1 MKRYTGQKAL
11 YEAIARTQAKMQR
24 RGILERLHPGNGK
37 EVDAQPPV
45 EPPKPHVEPPKPPV
59 EAVRPPVEV
68 VVEEVLAEVVEK
80 PPAPAP
86 VPIKPV
92 RPLEHADPQP
102 RRTRP
107 WLQPRA
113 VQLHDGRIEI
123 SLPYTLGVTVV
134 LITVLFIL
142 AAFRI
147 GQMQGQSRVP
157 EAAKT
162 TSDPAKRVVPKMSP
176 SPVAKPETPPVA
188 AKPEPETTPANP
200 DTSIPPVAPDQTGDH
215 VIVLAQLVDRK
226 PLDAAR
232 NYFAE
237 QGIATEVI
245 SIPLLRELLSKQ
257 GISTRGLDDQNGFML
272 VTKDYYENPQNP
284 GTDGY
289 QAKQK
294 IIQAGRGY
302 KARSGSESFAPN
314 YFSDAYGRKVR

>member
-24 RGILERLHPGNGK
+24 RGILERLHPGSGK
-37 EVDAQPPV
+37 EADAQPPAD
-45 EPPKPHVEPPKPPV
+45 PPRPWVEPPKPPA
-59 EAVRPPVEV
+59 EAVRPSA
-68 VVEEVLAEVVEK
+68 EEVAEK
-80 PPAPAP
+80 PLPPAP

-92 RPLEHADPQP
+92 RPAEHADPQP
-102 RRTRP
+102 RPAKP
-107 WLQPRA
+107 WLRPKA
-113 VQLHDGRIEI
+113 VQFHDGRIEI
-123 SLPYTLGVTVV
+123 SLPYTAGVTVV

-147 GQMQGQSRVP
+147 GQMQHQLRVP

-162 TSDPAKRVVPKMSP
+162 TPDSAKRVVPNMNP
-176 SPVAKPETPPVA
+176 SPVARPETQPVA
-188 AKPEPETTPANP
+188 ARPEPDGTPANP
-200 DTSIPPVAPDQTGDH
+200 NTSGPAVAPNQRGDH
-215 VIVLAQLVDRK
+215 VIVLAQLADRR

-232 NYFAE
+232 DYFTE

-245 SIPLLRELLSKQ
+245 SIPLLRDLLSKQ
-257 GISTRGLDDQNGFML
+257 GISTRGLDGQNGFML

-289 QAKQK
+289 QARQK
-294 IIQAGRGY
+294 IIQVGRGY